1 MHITKAEF
9 AGKSPKGSERCTTQ
23 QGCAL
28 PEPNDAEQTKTAIE
42 PISAAYNYKMATL
55 FVERDKHPVDSP
67 ERQVAAERILA
78 LWITEG
84 E

>member
-1 MHITKAEF
+1 M
-9 AGKSPKGSERCTTQ
+9 
-23 QGCAL
+23 
-28 PEPNDAEQTKTAIE
+28 PEPNDAEQTNTDME
-42 PISAAYNYKMATL
+42 PKWAAYNCNMVTL

-67 ERQVAAERILA
+67 ERQIVAERILA

>member
-1 MHITKAEF
+1 M
-9 AGKSPKGSERCTTQ
+9 
-23 QGCAL
+23 
-28 PEPNDAEQTKTAIE
+28 PEPNETAQSRTATE
-42 PISAAYNYKMATL
+42 PKWAAYNYNMVTL

-67 ERQVAAERILA
+67 ERQIVAERILA